1 MSYTLGEFVELLAY
15 FCYQEIYFFMMR
27 IVLNAL
33 TLGKLCCCYK
43 EQLFMLVNNMKLTG
57 TSVGVD
63 IDDTATLKKI
73 MQ

>member
-1 MSYTLGEFVELLAY
+1 
-15 FCYQEIYFFMMR
+15 MMK

-33 TLGKLCCCYK
+33 TLGKLCRCHK